1 MPHDRKP
8 PYDKSIT
15 LMGMSGVG
23 KSYFSMKLAEW
34 GWHSYSCDVEIGK
47 DLLGVE
53 DELQPDDIRVL
64 MEYLGLLGDPSK
76 GGILMD
82 EFIKRQ
88 KFYKI
93 SEMLMLLKL
102 AQVIDKSRN
111 KKGIEYFV
119 NDSTGSLCEITDED
133 VIDYVGDVTKIV
145 YIKASGEEEAELLQR
160 AQDYPKPIYYPPEF
174 FQGWVE
180 QYLSE
185 QGLSDV
191 SKMDPQGFARWV
203 FPLLL
208 ESRKPKYQAIADKHG
223 ITITS
228 AQLQACETEAQF
240 KELVGL

>member
-53 DELQPDDIRVL
+53 DELQP
-64 MEYLGLLGDPSK
+64 
-76 GGILMD
+76 
-82 EFIKRQ
+82 
-88 KFYKI
+88 
-93 SEMLMLLKL
+93 LKL

>member
-1 MPHDRKP
+1 MPHNK
-8 PYDKSIT
+8 KAIT

-34 GWHSYSCDVEIGK
+34 GWHNYSCDVEIGK

-53 DELQPDDIRVL
+53 NELQPDDIRVL

-76 GGILMD
+76 GGIVMK

-93 SEMLMLLKL
+93 SEMLTLLRL
-102 AQVIDKSRN
+102 YQRIDKS
-111 KKGIEYFV
+111 EADYFV

-133 VIDYVGDVTKIV
+133 VINYVGDVTQIV
-145 YIKASGEEEAELLQR
+145 YIKASGAEEAELLQR
-160 AQDYPKPIYYPPEF
+160 AQDYPKPIYYPPALF
-174 FQGWVE
+174 KGWVDE
-180 QYLSE
+180 YLAE

-191 SKMDPQGFARWV
+191 SEIDPQGFARWV
-203 FPLLL
+203 FPILL

-228 AQLQACETEAQF
+228 AQLKACESEQDF
-240 KELVGL
+240 KELIGL

>member
-1 MPHDRKP
+1 MPHKP
-8 PYDKSIT
+8 YKDKTAIT

-53 DELQPDDIRVL
+53 NELQPDDIRIL

-76 GGILMD
+76 GGILMK

-93 SEMLMLLKL
+93 SEMLTLLRL
-102 AQVIDKSRN
+102 YQRIDKC
-111 KKGIEYFV
+111 EEDFFV

-160 AQDYPKPIYYPPEF
+160 AQDYPKPIYYPPEHF
-174 FQGWVE
+174 ERWVG
-180 QYLSE
+180 QYLAA

-191 SKMDPQGFARWV
+191 SEMDPQGFARWV
-203 FPLLL
+203 FPVLL

-228 AQLQACETEAQF
+228 AELKACETEAQF
-240 KELVGL
+240 KELIGL

>member
-1 MPHDRKP
+1 MPHNRKP

-53 DELQPDDIRVL
+53 NELQPDDIREL
-64 MEYLGLLGDPSK
+64 MEYLGLLGDPSQ
-76 GGILMD
+76 GGILMT

-93 SEMLMLLKL
+93 SEMLALLRL
-102 AQVIDKSRN
+102 AQVIEKSEA
-111 KKGIEYFV
+111 EYFV
-119 NDSTGSLCEITDED
+119 NDSTGSLCEITDWD
-133 VIDYVGDVTKIV
+133 ILDYVGDVTRVV
-145 YIKASGEEEAELLQR
+145 YIKASEDEEAELLQR
-160 AQDYPKPIYYPPEF
+160 AQDYPKPLYYPPHLF
-174 FQGWVE
+174 ADWVDD
-180 QYLSE
+180 YLNQE
-185 QGLSDV
+185 GLKDV
-191 SKMDPQGFARWV
+191 SEMNPQSFARWV
-203 FPLLL
+203 FPVLL

-228 AQLQACETEAQF
+228 AELKACQSEDDF
-240 KELVGL
+240 KTLVGF